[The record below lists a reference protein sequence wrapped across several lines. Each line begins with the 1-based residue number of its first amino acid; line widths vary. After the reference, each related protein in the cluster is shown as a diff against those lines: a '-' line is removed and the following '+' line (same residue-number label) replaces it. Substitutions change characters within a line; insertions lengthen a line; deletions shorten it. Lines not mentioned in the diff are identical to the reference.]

1 LGNSTTTNQ
10 FKYEQVQLVQ
20 FGQNSDT
27 IWLISPPN
35 LQLLNNALI
44 AANYT
49 PALGNISATDPN
61 PQKVQI
67 VMISDFSRDAT
78 QANKG

>member
-1 LGNSTTTNQ
+1 MTNQ
-10 FKYEQVQLVQ
+10 FKPEQVQLVQ

-35 LQLLNNALI
+35 LQLLTNALI
-44 AANYT
+44 LANYT
-49 PALGNISATDPN
+49 PPLGNTSATDSQPEV
-61 PQKVQI
+61 KI
-67 VMISDFSRDAT
+67 VLISDFSRNAT

>member
-1 LGNSTTTNQ
+1 MTNQ

-49 PALGNISATDPN
+49 PASGNISETDLY
-61 PQKVQI
+61 PQ
-67 VMISDFSRDAT
+67 
-78 QANKG
+78 

>member
-1 LGNSTTTNQ
+1 MTNQ

-49 PALGNISATDPN
+49 PALGNISETEPY
-61 PQKVQI
+61 PQ
-67 VMISDFSRDAT
+67 
-78 QANKG
+78 

>member
-1 LGNSTTTNQ
+1 MTNQ
-10 FKYEQVQLVQ
+10 FKADQVQLVQ

-35 LQLLNNALI
+35 LQLLTNALV

-49 PALGNISATDPN
+49 PAAGNISDTDLN
-61 PQKVQI
+61 PQTVQI
-67 VMISDFSRDAT
+67 VMISDFARDAT
-78 QANKG
+78 QANKA

>member
-1 LGNSTTTNQ
+1 MTNQ
-10 FKYEQVQLVQ
+10 FKSEQTQLVQ

-49 PALGNISATDPN
+49 PASGNISETDPY
-61 PQKVQI
+61 PQ
-67 VMISDFSRDAT
+67 
-78 QANKG
+78 